1 MKEYG
6 SCDLRNIAILAHGKA
21 GKTSLTEALAYNAG
35 HTNRLGKV
43 DDGTTV
49 ADFEPEEIKRKL
61 TISNALVSCEW
72 EDTKLNFIDTPGY
85 PDFFGEVKGALSAT
99 DSALIVVC
107 APAGIEVETEKVW
120 NYCKELNKPTA
131 FFVNKMDRE
140 HADFNNV
147 VEQLQIKFG
156 AGIVPI
162 QIPIGAEEAFHG
174 VVDLLEMSTRIKTSQ
189 KQIIEGEI
197 PEMQF

>member
-35 HTNRLGKV
+35 HTNRLGRV

-120 NYCKELNKPTA
+120 NYCKALNKPTA
-131 FFVNKMDRE
+131 FLLIKWIANMLILIMLL
-140 HADFNNV
+140 NNYK
-147 VEQLQIKFG
+147 LSL
-156 AGIVPI
+156 VPVLC
-162 QIPIGAEEAFHG
+162 QSRFLSARKKLFM
-174 VVDLLEMSTRIKTSQ
+174 V
-189 KQIIEGEI
+189 
-197 PEMQF
+197 